1 MENGDVRYRSVLSS
15 VGWALVILWGLMQA
29 FSALV
34 VLLEILLTVL
44 PISSVAADVIYE
56 LFYGAGYLATFM
68 LPVLFLKR
76 ILRGKGIRAQV
87 MPLSPSVS
95 LKLPLLVLAGVAL
108 CFSAANVNS
117 LFMEMIRYSEFTSEV
132 ILGAEVEMAPHT
144 VVLSFITVA
153 VVPAFCEEFLF
164 RGAILENLLPFGRTR
179 AILIS
184 AFLFA
189 LMHQNAG
196 QLLYTFVA
204 GVVLGAICAYTKSIW
219 SGVIVHLINNFISV
233 LQDVIYA
240 RLGSSV
246 AGSSAILLMDCAI
259 YALGAISLCVLI
271 LGAIGRKRESAVV
284 FGQTLP
290 SRFCTDGTRGRISDV
305 FVPSVVLYTVLCG
318 VQIALLIVLAM
329 MGGILL

>member
-1 MENGDVRYRSVLSS
+1 MENGATRYRAVLSS
-15 VGWALVILWGLMQA
+15 IGWALVILWGLMQVFA
-29 FSALV
+29 VLV

-44 PISSVAADVIYE
+44 PIPSVAAEVMYE

-76 ILRGKGIRAQV
+76 ILKGKGICAQA

-95 LKLPLLVLAGVAL
+95 SKLPLLVFAGVAL
-108 CFSAANVNS
+108 CFSAAQFNS
-117 LFMEMIRYSEFTSEV
+117 LFLELIRYSEVTSGI
-132 ILGAEVEMAPHT
+132 ILGGEAEMAPHT

-219 SGVIVHLINNFISV
+219 SGVIVHLFNNLISV

-240 RLGSSV
+240 RLGASV
-246 AGSSAILLMDCAI
+246 AGSSAILLIDCAI
-259 YALGAISLCVLI
+259 YALGAISLCVLL
-271 LGAIGRKRESAVV
+271 LGVIGRKREKASV
-284 FGQTLP
+284 FGQALP
-290 SRFCTDGTRGRISDV
+290 SRFCTEGARGSIRDV